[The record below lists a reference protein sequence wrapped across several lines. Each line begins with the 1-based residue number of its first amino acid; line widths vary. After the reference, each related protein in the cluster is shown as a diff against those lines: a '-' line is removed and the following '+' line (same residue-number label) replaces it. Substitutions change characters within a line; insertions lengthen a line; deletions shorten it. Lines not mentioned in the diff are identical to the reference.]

1 MLFNSFHFIVFF
13 IVVLALNQ
21 PLKRWPVAQK
31 LMLLAASYYFYGQW
45 EWRYLFLVWFST
57 IVDYLIGLRMPR
69 TANPRRLVVISV
81 LVNLGFL
88 AIFKYANWLIDSV
101 NGSAAL
107 LGGAWHVTPI
117 DLLLPVGISFYTFQ
131 SLSYTIDVYR
141 GELPPRRNLLDYALA
156 VAFFPQIEAGP
167 IVRAREFLAELDG
180 EQRVD
185 FGDVKRAL
193 VLIAFG
199 YVKKLVFADNL
210 ATIADPVFDN
220 PLAHGFW
227 DSLLAVYAFAFQ
239 IYCDFSGYTD
249 IAIGCAL
256 LLGIRFPQNF
266 NYPYAAESIQDFWRR
281 WHMTLSRWLRDYLY
295 IPLGGNRKGRLR
307 TYANL
312 MITMLLGGLWHGASW
327 NFLVWGLY
335 HGFLLIAHRLWRRA
349 IEARGWAAS
358 VDRPIWHPL
367 AITITFVVVT
377 LGWIPFRAPDFAS
390 TWATLQAVF
399 AAPDLALVMTHP
411 AIILVPL
418 LTLAF
423 CLIDRDRRWQ
433 DWLVE
438 RASFRAAVTAAIL
451 TCIVL
456 QIFGEVDTQIPFVYF
471 QF

>member
-21 PLKRWPVAQK
+21 SLKRWPVAQK

-81 LVNLGFL
+81 IVNLGFL

-101 NGSAAL
+101 NGSVAL
-107 LGGAWHVTPI
+107 LGSAWHITPI

-141 GELPPRRNLLDYALA
+141 GELPPRKNLLDYALA

-185 FGDVKRAL
+185 FSDVKRAL

-210 ATIADPVFDN
+210 ATIADPVYDN

-295 IPLGGNRKGRLR
+295 IPLGGNRKGRVR

-327 NFLVWGLY
+327 NFVIWGGL
-335 HGFLLIAHRLWRRA
+335 HGSYLAFERAVLGRLHWWNA
-349 IEARGWAAS
+349 
-358 VDRPIWHPL
+358 
-367 AITITFVVVT
+367 
-377 LGWIPFRAPDFAS
+377 
-390 TWATLQAVF
+390 
-399 AAPDLALVMTHP
+399 THP
-411 AIILVPL
+411 AAHLLRIVVTFQLACLAWIFFRTRSLSQSHALLANLAHPSLSSFDLAAHGGTALLVGALFVAQL
-418 LTLAF
+418 LGARLDYKNRIARGRGPMLVLA
-423 CLIDRDRRWQ
+423 L
-433 DWLVE
+433 
-438 RASFRAAVTAAIL
+438 ASAIVMVIWFAPAVSA
-451 TCIVL
+451 
-456 QIFGEVDTQIPFVYF
+456 PFIYF

>member
-1 MLFNSFHFIVFF
+1 MLFNSFQFVVFF
-13 IVVLALNQ
+13 AVVLALNQ
-21 PLKRWPVAQK
+21 PLRRWPTAQK

-45 EWRYLFLVWFST
+45 EWHYVLLVWFST

-69 TANPRRLVVISV
+69 TAHPRRLITLSVI
-81 LVNLGFL
+81 VNLGFL
-88 AIFKYANWLIDSV
+88 AIFKYANWLIDTV
-101 NGSAAL
+101 NTGSIAL
-107 LGGAWHVTPI
+107 GSGLHITPI

-141 GELPPRRNLLDYALA
+141 GVLPPRKNLLDYALA

-180 EQRVD
+180 DRRVD

-210 ATIADPVFDN
+210 ALIVDPVFDH
-220 PLAHGFW
+220 PAAHGFW

-266 NYPYAAESIQDFWRR
+266 NYPYAAQSIQDFWRR

-295 IPLGGNRKGRLR
+295 IPLGGNRLGSAR

-312 MITMLLGGLWHGASW
+312 MTTMLLGGLWHGASW
-327 NFLVWGLY
+327 NFVIWGGLHGGYLAFERAVLGRLRWWNVDNPGAHALRILVTFHLTCLAWIFFRAHSLPQAQAMLANFNQPSLSSFDAAANRGPA
-335 HGFLLIAHRLWRRA
+335 LLVAALFGAQLLGAHLHYKDR
-349 IEARGWAAS
+349 IAAS
-358 VDRPIWHPL
+358 R
-367 AITITFVVVT
+367 
-377 LGWIPFRAPDFAS
+377 G
-390 TWATLQAVF
+390 
-399 AAPDLALVMTHP
+399 
-411 AIILVPL
+411 PL
-418 LTLAF
+418 LAVALA
-423 CLIDRDRRWQ
+423 
-433 DWLVE
+433 
-438 RASFRAAVTAAIL
+438 AAIVAMIWFAPAQ
-451 TCIVL
+451 TA
-456 QIFGEVDTQIPFVYF
+456 PFIYF

>member
-21 PLKRWPVAQK
+21 PLKRWPAAQK

-57 IVDYLIGLRMPR
+57 IVDYLIGLRMSR
-69 TANPRRLVVISV
+69 TARPQRLVVISV
-81 LVNLGFL
+81 IVNLGFL
-88 AIFKYANWLIDSV
+88 AIFKYANWLIDTA
-101 NGSAAL
+101 NTGAAAL
-107 LGGAWHVTPI
+107 GSAWHVTPI

-141 GELPPRRNLLDYALA
+141 DVLPPRRNLLDYALA

-180 EQRVD
+180 EQRVGFD
-185 FGDVKRAL
+185 DVKRAL

-210 ATIADPVFDN
+210 ASIADPVFDN
-220 PLAHGFW
+220 PAAHGFW

-295 IPLGGNRKGRLR
+295 IPLGGNRKGRVR

-327 NFLVWGLY
+327 NFVVWGGL
-335 HGFLLIAHRLWRRA
+335 HGSYLAFERGVLERLPWWNA
-349 IEARGWAAS
+349 
-358 VDRPIWHPL
+358 DHPAMRTL
-367 AITITFVVVT
+367 RIVITFQLACVAWVFFRTRSIAQSHTMLAHLAHPSLTTFDRAAHGGTALLVGALFLAQL
-377 LGWIPFRAPDFAS
+377 LGARLQYKDRIAS
-390 TWATLQAVF
+390 SRGPLLV
-399 AAPDLALVMTHP
+399 AALAC
-411 AIILVPL
+411 AII
-418 LTLAF
+418 
-423 CLIDRDRRWQ
+423 
-433 DWLVE
+433 
-438 RASFRAAVTAAIL
+438 AVIWFAPATSS
-451 TCIVL
+451 
-456 QIFGEVDTQIPFVYF
+456 PFIYF